1 MRTKKP
7 ISVSVPACLPVTV
20 LDGYVVTA
28 SNAVIENRAQSGA
41 VQVVAV
47 DVQPGEYE
55 LRLKYLVD
63 SLDRNEKGLRGVV
76 WLENRDGGR
85 SSVYSTTLRRNRT
98 ENFTRRFTVDT
109 THRRLHLDFLDFREK
124 PLRPSVMVTGLE
136 IDYIPTTSVAVDSL
150 YRQQLDLRI
159 FADEFLRAAIQAD
172 SL

>member
-1 MRTKKP
+1 M
-7 ISVSVPACLPVTV
+7 
-20 LDGYVVTA
+20 DGYVVTA
-28 SNAVIENRAQSGA
+28 SNAVIENRAQNGA

-124 PLRPSVMVTGLE
+124 PLRPSVTVTGLE